1 MEGGKER
8 VVRDCNGRVPETSG
22 CGCIGGVPC
31 AVGTIVGVAVMG
43 VCPVL

>member
-1 MEGGKER
+1 MGMAVMG
-8 VVRDCNGRVPETSG
+8 VCPVLYSG
-22 CGCIGGVPC
+22 CGYNGGVPC